1 MRRQAAPRP
10 HKRDGIWYLI
20 RRVPKD
26 FADLDRRGIV
36 RVSTGIAVADD
47 PRGVRAK
54 TVTEKLAAELEIYWR
69 GLRDGQSAEA
79 RLRYE
84 ASQRRARQLGLQY
97 KPAAELADAPLNE
110 ILARL
115 RHLTDRDKVDD
126 ALEVSA
132 VLGGEERPAL
142 RISDMVT
149 EFEALQRSF
158 LIAMSPDQVRKWRNQ
173 KSRAKENLI
182 EVLGDKPLADIT
194 RADVLQFRRWW
205 QDRIETGGLDIGT
218 ANKDFGNVSKMF
230 DTINEAHQ
238 LGLKSVFTKI
248 RLAGAVDRQRA
259 AFTAKHVQDVILA
272 AGALDGLNEEA
283 RAIVWLVADTGLRL
297 SEACNLTGD
306 TIHLKVPI
314 PYVHVRPDGRKMK
327 TEHSDRQIPLVGA
340 ALAAVTTFPQGFPRY
355 RDKAAS
361 LSALVN
367 KVMRTRKMLP
377 TEDHSLY
384 SLRHTFEDR
393 LTAVEAPEKVVA
405 SLMGHKWHRP
415 KYGAG
420 PSLAQKQEWL
430 RKIAFK
436 PPVVID

>member
-20 RRVPKD
+20 RRVPRE
-26 FADLDRRGIV
+26 FSELDRRGIV
-36 RVSTGIAVADD
+36 RISTEIAVAND
-47 PRGVRAK
+47 PRAIRAK
-54 TVTEKLAAELEIYWR
+54 PVVERLAAELDIYWR
-69 GLRDGQSAEA
+69 GMRDGQSAEA
-79 RLRYE
+79 RIRFE
-84 ASQRRARQLGLQY
+84 ASQQRARQLGLQY
-97 KPAAELADAPLNE
+97 KPAAELADGPVHE

-115 RHLTDRDKVDD
+115 RHLADRDKVDD

-132 VLGGEERPAL
+132 VLGGEDRPSL
-142 RISDMVT
+142 HISDMVK
-149 EFEALQRSF
+149 EFEQLQRTF

-173 KSRAKENLI
+173 KNRAQENLI

-205 QDRIETGGLDIGT
+205 QDRIETAQLDIGT
-218 ANKDFGNVSKMF
+218 ANKDFGNVSKMY

-238 LGLKSVFTKI
+238 LGMKSIFAKI
-248 RLAGAVDRQRA
+248 RLAGAVDKQRA
-259 AFTAKHVQDVILA
+259 AFAAAHVQDKILA
-272 AGALDGLNEEA
+272 DGALDGLNDEA
-283 RAIVWLVADTGLRL
+283 MAIVWLVADTGLRL
-297 SEACNLTGD
+297 SEACNLTGE
-306 TIHLKVPI
+306 TIFLKAAV

-327 TEHSDRQIPLVGA
+327 TEHSDRQIPLVGT
-340 ALAAVTTFPQGFPRY
+340 ALAAATKFPRGFPRY

-367 KVMRTRKMLP
+367 KVMRVRKMLP
-377 TEDHSLY
+377 TDQHTLY

-405 SLMGHKWHRP
+405 ALMGHKWHRP

-430 RKIAFK
+430 GKIAFK
-436 PPVVID
+436 PPTK

>member
-20 RRVPKD
+20 RRVPRD

-47 PRGVRAK
+47 PRGIRAK
-54 TVTEKLAAELEIYWR
+54 TVTEKLAAELDIYWK

-79 RLRYE
+79 RLRFE
-84 ASQRRARQLGLQY
+84 AAQSRARQLGLQY
-97 KPAAELADAPLNE
+97 KPAAELAEGPVNE

-115 RHLTDRDKVDD
+115 RHLTDRGKIED

-142 RISDMVT
+142 RISDMVS
-149 EFEALQRSF
+149 EFEALQRTF
-158 LIAMSPDQVRKWRNQ
+158 LVAMSPDQVRKWRNQ
-173 KSRAKENLI
+173 KSRAQENLI
-182 EVLGDKPLADIT
+182 EVLGDKPLVDIT

-205 QDRIETGGLDIGT
+205 QDRIEAGGLDIGT
-218 ANKDFGNVSKMF
+218 ANKDMGNVSKMF

-238 LGLKSVFTKI
+238 FGLKSLFTKI
-248 RLAGAVDRQRA
+248 RLAGAVEKQRA
-259 AFTAKHVQDVILA
+259 AFTAAHVQDKILGS
-272 AGALDGLNEEA
+272 GALDGLNEEA
-283 RAIVWLVADTGLRL
+283 MAVVWLVADTGLRL
-297 SEACNLTGD
+297 SEACNLTKD
-306 TIHLKVPI
+306 TIHLKGAV
-314 PYVHVRPDGRKMK
+314 PYVHVLPDGRKMK
-327 TEHSDRQIPLVGA
+327 TEHSERQIPLVGV
-340 ALAAVTTFPQGFPRY
+340 ALAAMTKFPQGFPRY

-420 PSLAQKQEWL
+420 PSLEQKRDWL
-430 RKIAFK
+430 EKIAFMYSMES
-436 PPVVID
+436 V